1 MADNNMQ
8 VIGDKEKLKNE
19 PRTVTPTPFSGGKM
33 QAVGDT
39 ISQMKDT
46 PVSMAPKAF
55 AGGTIQKVGSDVAL
69 KDTPR
74 HGWQSFDT
82 PMSQR
87 AIKQSK

>member
-1 MADNNMQ
+1 MADNKMQ
-8 VIGDKEKLKNE
+8 VVGDRETLKNE

-33 QAVGDT
+33 HAVGDT
-39 ISQMKDT
+39 IPNMNST
-46 PVSMAPKAF
+46 PVSMAPKEF
-55 AGGTIQKVGSDVAL
+55 SGGTIQKVGTDVTL

-74 HGWQSFDT
+74 HGWQSHDM